1 MPSNPARSDAKT
13 LQLAAMDFALAP
25 AETIR
30 KELGISQSAI
40 SQRRQSEL
48 YKTTVEELKQAFKEK
63 MLQTPGS
70 TEIRKTISWALSIA
84 VKKILGILSS
94 PKTSNRDVI
103 GAARLVAQMDGRFLG
118 TADEDGHG
126 KVNDNTESLA
136 AELMKMVNRPKD
148 KVQ

>member
-1 MPSNPARSDAKT
+1 MPENPAREQAKT

-40 SQRRQSEL
+40 NQRRMSPL
-48 YKTTVEELKQAFKEK
+48 YKETVEELKVAFKEK

-70 TEIRKTISWALSIA
+70 TELRKTISWALSIA

-94 PKTSNRDVI
+94 PKTSNRDII
-103 GAARLVAQMDGRFLG
+103 GAARLVAQMDGRFMG
-118 TADEDGHG
+118 TTDAEGHPAIT
-126 KVNDNTESLA
+126 DNTESLA
-136 AELMKMVNRPKD
+136 AELMKMVSRKD
-148 KVQ
+148 VQ